1 MLFQV
6 GDGTKQCAT
15 LLGLHVQ
22 SVVARVNFP
31 HKDNSG
37 LISNSQRI
45 VKKALFVLVRRPAK
59 QSTCLAS
66 PTTPSGCQAQGVE
79 CK

>member
-1 MLFQV
+1 
-6 GDGTKQCAT
+6 
-15 LLGLHVQ
+15 VQ

-45 VKKALFVLVRRPAK
+45 VKEALFVFVRQTAK
-59 QSTCLAS
+59 QSLCLVS
-66 PTTPSGCQAQGVE
+66 PTPPSGCESQGVE